1 MNLVFAV
8 YGDIRG
14 KGRPRATNNG
24 GSIHVYTPA
33 PTRRY
38 EKLIRDVFMLRV
50 ENENLRDVF
59 PIKKYA
65 LLHITAYCKLP
76 TQIKGHR
83 LSKKEREELLTQPA
97 VCKPD
102 GDNIQKVVA
111 DALNGV
117 AWLDDMQVADWHC
130 EKWYAPPGT
139 TPWLSIRISDYG
151 D

>member
-1 MNLVFAV
+1 MNLTFTV

-14 KGRPRATNNG
+14 KDRPRATNSG
-24 GSIHVYTPA
+24 GYIHVYTSA
-33 PTRRY
+33 STRRY
-38 EKLIRDVFMLRV
+38 EKLIRDAFLLRI
-50 ENENLRDVF
+50 ESRNIRGEF
-59 PIKKYA
+59 PLDGRA
-65 LLHITAYCKLP
+65 QLHITAYCKLP

-83 LSKKEREELLTQPA
+83 LTKSERAELLKHPA

-139 TPWLSIRISDYG
+139 TPWLSIRISDYE

>member
-1 MNLVFAV
+1 MNLAFTV
-8 YGDIRG
+8 YGDIHG
-14 KGRPRATNNG
+14 KDRPRATNSG

-38 EKLIRDVFMLRV
+38 EKLIRDAFVLRA
-50 ENENLRDVF
+50 ESENLRDEF
-59 PIKKYA
+59 PLEKYVQ
-65 LLHITAYCKLP
+65 LHITAYCKLP
-76 TQIKGHR
+76 TQVKGR
-83 LSKKEREELLTQPA
+83 RVKKKEREELLKNPA
-97 VCKPD
+97 MCKPD

-111 DALNGV
+111 DALNGI

>member
-1 MNLVFAV
+1 MNLTFTVC
-8 YGDIRG
+8 GDIHG
-14 KGRPRATNNG
+14 KDRPRATNNG
-24 GSIHVYTPA
+24 GNIHVYTPA

-38 EKLIRDVFMLRV
+38 EKLIQYVFMLRV
-50 ENENLRDVF
+50 ENENIRDAF

-76 TQIKGHR
+76 TQVDGHR
-83 LSKKEREELLTQPA
+83 LTKDEREELLKHPA

-111 DALNGV
+111 DALNGI
-117 AWLDDMQVADWHC
+117 AWLDDKQVADWRC
-130 EKWYAPPGT
+130 EKWFAPPGT